1 MSDRHTTESI
11 RDELTH
17 RDNLSLSARITE
29 DPEPF
34 LRWAVPMFV
43 LIAVEYATWAGIA
56 VGMLDAL
63 ILGVTA
69 AIEIALSYVTPGL
82 AQIVLDF
89 QTGAVGMLR
98 DVGGALGE
106 LPTLFGREVIPNQ
119 GYQTA
124 DGSWQG
130 TFLGLQPAVA
140 WAIRF
145 LLIMAY
151 SLFTAYWLFRG
162 WLVYREHYREADWSP
177 TDDIVNNLRDHRWG
191 QFGLIV
197 LVVFLTMATFGSAL
211 APSTVDQNIQSPYSE
226 ESQIQYLSE
235 EGTVEMVFAGD
246 ANFDSKSKGAVETNV
261 GVMSYDDYS
270 RFHPFGTLPNGRD
283 LFTFM
288 MGGARITMIVSGM
301 AITGA
306 AVVAMTLSM
315 FSAYYSGSLDLGILT
330 VSDGVVSI
338 PQLLLLIMMSA
349 VFADTWLGGVLDGGF
364 LLALIFAFTTWPFL
378 WRAVRG
384 PALQVA
390 QEEWVRA
397 AESYGQQPRKIMRKH
412 MLPYI
417 LGYLLVYASMSVGGI
432 IISLSALSFLGN
444 GLGIS
449 PPTPAWGRAI
459 AAGQSYV
466 SSVSWHISLIPGLMI
481 VLLVTGMN
489 ALGDGIRDAIDP
501 ETEAGEG
508 EEAAAG
514 GGA

>member
-1 MSDRHTTESI
+1 MSDRHTTTSI

-17 RDNLSLSARITE
+17 RDNLSLSARIAE
-29 DPEPF
+29 APEPF
-34 LRWAVPMFV
+34 LWWAGPALL
-43 LIAVEYATWAGIA
+43 LIAVEFSTWAGIA
-56 VGMLDAL
+56 VGMLDAAVVA
-63 ILGVTA
+63 ITA
-69 AIEIALSYVTPGL
+69 AVEILLRFVAPGL
-82 AQIVLDF
+82 AQSVADL
-89 QTGAVGMLR
+89 QVALVGILR
-98 DVGGALGE
+98 NAGGFFGE
-106 LPTLFGREVIPNQ
+106 LPSLFGREVIPNQ
-119 GYQTA
+119 GHQTP
-124 DGSWQG
+124 DGAWQG
-130 TFLGLQPAVA
+130 TFLGLQPAIA
-140 WAIRF
+140 WIIRF
-145 LLIMAY
+145 TLIMAY
-151 SLFTAYWLFRG
+151 SLFTAYWAFRG
-162 WLVYREHYREADWSP
+162 WIVYRDHYREADWTP
-177 TDDIVNNLRDHRWG
+177 TDDIVDNLRDHRWG
-191 QFGLIV
+191 QFGIIV

-211 APSTVDQNIQSPYSE
+211 APSTVEQNIQSPYSE
-226 ESQIQYLSE
+226 ESQITYLTES
-235 EGTVEMVFAGD
+235 GSVETVFAGD
-246 ANFDSKSKGAVETNV
+246 ANFNSKSKGAVETNV
-261 GVMSYDDYS
+261 GVMSYDDYG

-306 AVVAMTLSM
+306 AAVAMVLSM
-315 FSAYYSGSLDLGILT
+315 FSAYYGGSLDLGVLT

-349 VFADTWLGGVLDGGF
+349 VFADTWLGAVLDGGF

-390 QEEWVRA
+390 EEEWVRA
-397 AESYGQQPRKIMRKH
+397 AKSYGQQPRQIMRKH

-444 GLGIS
+444 GLGID

-459 AAGQSYV
+459 SAGQNYV

-489 ALGDGIRDAIDP
+489 AFGDGIRDAIDP
-501 ETEAGEG
+501 ETGGEES

>member
-11 RDELTH
+11 REELTH
-17 RDNLSLSARITE
+17 RDDQSLSARITE
-29 DPEPF
+29 NPEPF
-34 LRWAVPMFV
+34 LRWAVPMFA
-43 LIAVEYATWAGIA
+43 LIAVEFATWAGIA
-56 VGMLDAL
+56 VGMVDAL
-63 ILGVTA
+63 VVGVTA
-69 AIEIALSYVTPGL
+69 AVELTLNYVSPGL
-82 AQIVLDF
+82 AQAVVDF
-89 QTGAVGMLR
+89 QAGAVGMLR
-98 DVGGALGE
+98 SVGGMLGE
-106 LPTLFGREVIPNQ
+106 FPTLLSREVISNQ
-119 GYQTA
+119 GHQTP

-145 LLIMAY
+145 VLIIAY
-151 SLFTAYWLFRG
+151 ALFTAYWSFRG
-162 WLVYREHYREADWSP
+162 WLVYRDHYRESDWTP
-177 TDDIVNNLRDHRWG
+177 TDDVVNNLRGHRWG
-191 QFGLIV
+191 QFGVIV
-197 LVVFLTMATFGSAL
+197 LIVFLTMATFGSAL
-211 APSTVDQNIQSPYSE
+211 APSTVSQNIENTYGE
-226 ESQIQYLSE
+226 ESRIQYLSDD
-235 EGTVEMVFAGD
+235 GTVETAFAGD
-246 ANFDSKSKGAVETNV
+246 ANFNSKSKGAVETNI
-261 GVMSYDDYS
+261 GLMSYDDYG
-270 RFHPFGTLPNGRD
+270 RFHPFGTMPNGRD

-306 AVVAMTLSM
+306 AVIAMTLSM
-315 FSAYYSGSLDLGILT
+315 LSAYYSGSVDLGVLT
-330 VSDGVVSI
+330 VADGVVSI

-349 VFADTWLGGVLDGGF
+349 VFADTWLGSVLDGGF

-390 QEEWVRA
+390 QEDWVRA
-397 AESYGQQPRKIMRKH
+397 AESYGQQPQKIMRKH

-459 AAGQSYV
+459 SAGQSYV
-466 SSVSWHISLIPGLMI
+466 STVSWHISLVPGLMI

-501 ETEAGEG
+501 ETEADEG